1 MKLKK
6 IVLRLGTENLL
17 SIIGIEVFNLLKL
30 RGKANLNSKNLT
42 DIIFNIYSE
51 KDLLKNKNF
60 REMFFNAFDK
70 REISLIGSAFNIP
83 QKNPW
88 EEIKKINFDKKNNMD
103 FLMKIFE
110 IKDQTISFSET
121 TNSNNPI
128 QINPSYSLFEHQIN
142 VLFEIEKL
150 LKKSTKRALLHMPTG
165 SGKTR
170 TAMNLICNH
179 FKNNDVKNNLV
190 IWLAHT
196 EELCQQAHD
205 EFSNAWSNIG
215 NKEIFSYK
223 LFKNFRYD
231 ITKIKSGFA
240 VISLDFAYSLI
251 KKKQGEFFK
260 LAANCNFVIM
270 DEAHMAIAPSYK
282 QILEIIATKG
292 TSLLGLS
299 ATPGRSHML
308 KGEDTELANFFY
320 KQKATL
326 KIEKYKNPIK
336 WLQDKGFLSNVKTED
351 LISNININKIFS
363 KKEIKNEIVRIKD
376 GKDLSQNFI
385 KKIDSDEKRINMIIE
400 KIIIESKNEKNKI
413 IVFASSVATAKK
425 IYTILKFE
433 GILSACIT
441 QETNLIERRNS
452 IESFKNEK
460 SNLNIIINYGVLTTG
475 FDAPK
480 ANVAIIGRPTQSV
493 TLYSQMVGRVTRG
506 PKAEG
511 TKECKIITVKDKL
524 PGFRD
529 ISESF
534 FYWEEIWE

>member
-1 MKLKK
+1 MNLKK

-42 DIIFNIYSE
+42 EIIFNIYSE
-51 KDLLKNKNF
+51 KDLLKNKIF
-60 REMFFNAFDK
+60 REMFFNAFDRK
-70 REISLIGSAFNIP
+70 EISIFGSAFNIP

-88 EEIKKINFDKKNNMD
+88 EELKKINFDKKNNMD

-110 IKDQTISFSET
+110 IKDQTITISEEIDK
-121 TNSNNPI
+121 NNPI
-128 QINPSYSLFEHQIN
+128 QIKPSYSLFDHQIN
-142 VLFEIEKL
+142 VLFEIEKI
-150 LKKSTKRALLHMPTG
+150 LKKPIKRVLLHMPTG

-170 TAMNLICNH
+170 TAMNLICNY
-179 FKNNDVKNNLV
+179 FKKNNAENNLV

-215 NKEIFSYK
+215 NKKIFSYK

-240 VISLDFAYSLI
+240 VISLDYAYSLT
-251 KKKQGEFFK
+251 KKKQGEFLK
-260 LAANCNFVIM
+260 LAANCKFVIM
-270 DEAHMAIAPSYK
+270 DEAHMAVAPSY
-282 QILEIIATKG
+282 QLILDIIASKSTN
-292 TSLLGLS
+292 LLGLT

-308 KGEDTELANFFY
+308 KDEDIKLANFFH

-326 KIEKYKNPIK
+326 KIKKYKNPIK
-336 WLQDKGFLSNVKTED
+336 WLQEKGYLSLVETES

-363 KKEIKNEIVRIKD
+363 KREIKNEIDRIKD

-385 KKIDSDEKRINMIIE
+385 KKIGSDEKRINMIIE
-400 KIIIESKNEKNKI
+400 KIIMESKNEKNKI
-413 IVFASSVATAKK
+413 IVFASSVKTAKK
-425 IYTILKFE
+425 IYTVLKFE
-433 GILSACIT
+433 GILSACVT
-441 QETNLIERRNS
+441 QDTNLVERRNS

-480 ANVAIIGRPTQSV
+480 ANIAIIGRPTQSV

-511 TKECKIITVKDKL
+511 TKECKVITVKDKL

-534 FYWEEIWE
+534 FYWEEIWD